1 MKKGTITIRYMQEYF
16 RRKQGQID
24 HCEDPNFCFVK
35 LAEEFGELA
44 SAMVHNRPLATGKD
58 DMKGSLSE
66 ELYDVLYYLLKLS
79 NTLGVD
85 LEEVIP
91 IKEEINN
98 RRYPSG
104 IEFSPEDTSW
114 FDEQ

>member
-1 MKKGTITIRYMQEYF
+1 MKKGEITIRYMQEYL

-24 HCEDPNFCFVK
+24 YCEDKNLCFVK
-35 LAEEFGELA
+35 LTEEMGELA
-44 SAMVHNRPLATGKD
+44 SSVLRGRPLATCKE
-58 DMKGSLSE
+58 DMKGSISE
-66 ELYDVLYYLLKLS
+66 EIYDVLYYLLKLA

-98 RRYPSG
+98 QRYPSG
-104 IEFSPEDTSW
+104 IEFHPDDPSW
-114 FDEQ
+114 FEE